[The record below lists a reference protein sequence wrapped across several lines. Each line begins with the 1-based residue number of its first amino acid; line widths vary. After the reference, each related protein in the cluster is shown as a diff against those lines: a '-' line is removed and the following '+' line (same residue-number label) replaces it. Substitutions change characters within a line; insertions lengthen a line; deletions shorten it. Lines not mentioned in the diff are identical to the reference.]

1 LKQYLSDDQDS
12 IFEAS
17 IIESKIHFIM
27 QNIDEAANKA
37 KVLLTSLVNPNIDYK
52 LQMIETFVEIEESAE
67 VQEIIDE
74 LKGSKLSDEQTT
86 MFNQLD
92 NDLNCQK
99 LKRQTISFNDEGIGH
114 YKRGDLE
121 KSCGGL

>member
-1 LKQYLSDDQDS
+1 
-12 IFEAS
+12 
-17 IIESKIHFIM
+17 M

-37 KVLLTSLVNPNIDYK
+37 KVLLTSLVNPIIDYK
-52 LQMIETFVEIEESAE
+52 LQMVETFVEIEESAE

-74 LKGSKLSDEQTT
+74 LKSSKLSDEQTT

-99 LKRQTISFNDEGIGH
+99 LKRQNISFNDEGIGH

-121 KSCGGL
+121 KKLRWSLTK